1 MVCIMLLETLISICC
16 VAFSRDTLDVATVS
30 ASRHAAVTSVAPLTS
45 ISRAK
50 IERMGATDLH
60 EILKQA
66 PGVSVRDYGGIGGL
80 KTVSVRNMGA
90 AHTAVNYDGIPVS
103 DAQNGQ
109 VDISRF
115 DLEDVAVAEVTIG
128 MTDDIF
134 RSARQ
139 MTAAGILR
147 MENHHPSVD
156 SSMTVLKA
164 RMTAGS
170 FNTYSP
176 YLSVF
181 RQFGKKYALKASA
194 KATFS
199 DGDYPFLLHNGLIS
213 TTEKREN
220 SDVRSGGSEIDFHAD
235 WGSRGRLKAKV
246 NWHETERG
254 LPGSVVLYTSAGT
267 ERLHERN
274 VLSSVMY
281 DNEIGCR
288 WLVHADAGF
297 CHAFTH
303 HLDTA
308 PVYTEP
314 QHSRYWQNEYSA
326 AARAQ
331 FSPSSEWRFVLAEDI
346 FINDLDSDIP
356 ECPFPTRLTSMSAL
370 SGEYAGDKLK
380 VNAAVVGTAV
390 VERVRTGESP
400 DNLFRLTP
408 MAGLSWNLHPDLYLR
423 ASIKEGFR
431 VPTFNDLYYARVG
444 NTGLKPETAHMSNL
458 GVAWAE
464 NHSKYSFNATL
475 DTYCNLVRNKI
486 VATPTMFIW
495 KMRNVG
501 EALMYGLDLTASGF
515 WQVAEWLRIHADGSY
530 SLQYALD
537 VTDSGAKNFRHQLPY
552 TPRHA
557 GSAHLALET
566 KWFTISYNMTSVGK
580 RYSKGQNIKSYMME
594 GFFDHGVSLNRT
606 FIFGKN
612 DCCRL
617 HVSLEARNL
626 GGVNYEII
634 NYYPMPGRY
643 YRITIRHDINL

>member
-1 MVCIMLLETLISICC
+1 MVCIMLLEVLISICC
-16 VAFSRDTLDVATVS
+16 VAFSCDTLDVATVS
-30 ASRHAAVTSVAPLTS
+30 APRHAAVTSVAPVVS

-60 EILKQA
+60 EILKRA

-90 AHTAVNYDGIPVS
+90 AHTAVYYDGIPVS

-115 DLEDVAVAEVTIG
+115 DLEDVSLAEVTIG

-139 MTAAGILR
+139 MTSAGILR
-147 MENHHPSVD
+147 IEGHRPSSD

-164 RMTAGS
+164 RMRAGS

-176 YLSVF
+176 YLSVY
-181 RQFGKKYALKASA
+181 RQFGKRYALKASA

-199 DGDYPFLLHNGLIS
+199 DGDYPFLLHNGNFIS
-213 TTEKREN
+213 IEKREN
-220 SDVRSGGSEIDFHAD
+220 SDVWSGGGEIDFHAD
-235 WGSRGRLKAKV
+235 WGCGGRLKAKA

-254 LPGSVVLYTSAGT
+254 LPGSVVLYTTAGT
-267 ERLHERN
+267 ERLHDRN

-281 DNEIGCR
+281 DKEIGSK
-288 WLVHADAGF
+288 WSFHADAGF

-303 HLDTA
+303 HVDSA
-308 PVYTEP
+308 PVYTAP

-326 AARAQ
+326 AARARY
-331 FSPSSEWRFVLAEDI
+331 SPSSCWRLVLAEDF

-370 SGEYAGDKLK
+370 SGEYAGNNLK
-380 VNAAVVGTAV
+380 VNASVVGTV
-390 VERVRTGESP
+390 VHERVRTGESP
-400 DNLFRLTP
+400 DDIFRLSP
-408 MAGLSWNLHPDLYLR
+408 MAGLSWNFHPDLYLR

-444 NTGLKPETAHMSNL
+444 NTDLKPETAHMSNL
-458 GVAWAE
+458 GVTWSE
-464 NHSKYSFNATL
+464 NHSKCSFNATL
-475 DTYCNLVRNKI
+475 DTYFNLVRNKI

-501 EALMYGLDLTASGF
+501 KALMCGIDLSASGF
-515 WQVAEWLRIHADGSY
+515 WRVAEWLRIHADGNY

-537 VTDSGAKNFRHQLPY
+537 VTDPEAKNFRHQMPY
-552 TPRHA
+552 TPRHT
-557 GSAHLALET
+557 GSAHLAFET
-566 KWFTISYNMTSVGK
+566 RWFTISYNMTSVGR
-580 RYSKGQNIKSYMME
+580 RYSKGQNINAYMME
-594 GFFDHGVSLNRT
+594 RFFDHGISLNRT
-606 FIFGKN
+606 FIFGKR
-612 DCCRL
+612 DSCRL
-617 HVSLEARNL
+617 HVSLEALNL
-626 GGVNYEII
+626 SGVNYEII

-643 YRITIRHDINL
+643 YRITLRHDINL